1 MRTTTKVLAVLVAAA
16 STATLGGL
24 WGSTISARAEA
35 PVRARDAA
43 VVDVAPDPAATRA
56 PLVVAADV
64 LPGGLALPAGVRPL
78 GAPRAGESTSD
89 LHRWETDLE
98 LGAVPGADALA
109 ALRRDLTADGFELR
123 GGTADVF
130 AMRRRDGRWEIV
142 VARVD
147 TRGVAGASREV
158 LTLGIGSRPA

>member
-35 PVRARDAA
+35 PVRARDA
-43 VVDVAPDPAATRA
+43 APDPAATRA

-130 AMRRRDGRWEIV
+130 AMRQRDGRWEIV